1 MSTENQEQQAQ
12 DQEHDESESMLA
24 GFDAIR
30 GGSYSASDDY
40 KSPDAEKDTSAD
52 DDSGEEDQA
61 DDEEQE
67 APVFAGL
74 TESQLKSILERATRV
89 DAIEDQLRKANGKI
103 GELNGTL
110 QEIQRRRPTQH
121 APADDLDDEQISEF
135 ESTFPEFGP
144 AVEARA
150 RKIAQE
156 VMQSQQAQGQHDPE
170 EISKQVNLAVM
181 NTTHKGWQQTTA
193 SDDFKLWIASQPPD
207 VQQTFQTTW
216 DAQELGGIV
225 TAFKSRQQAAS
236 ARSTKSKQR
245 LEAALTPDGRS
256 SKVVHAVT
264 EQDAMQ
270 AGFDAVRTP
279 RFYNTR

>member
-12 DQEHDESESMLA
+12 EHDDSESMLA

-40 KSPDAEKDTSAD
+40 KSPDADKDTSA
-52 DDSGEEDQA
+52 
-61 DDEEQE
+61 DEEQE

-121 APADDLDDEQISEF
+121 APADDLDDEQIAEF

>member
-30 GGSYSASDDY
+30 GGSYSASDDR
-40 KSPDAEKDTSAD
+40 KSPDVEKDISAD

-121 APADDLDDEQISEF
+121 APAEDLDDEQIAEF

-156 VMQSQQAQGQHDPE
+156 VMQSQQAQGQRDPE

>member
-12 DQEHDESESMLA
+12 EHDDSESMLA

-52 DDSGEEDQA
+52 EDAEDDGSGEED
-61 DDEEQE
+61 

-121 APADDLDDEQISEF
+121 APADDLDDEQIAEF

-225 TAFKSRQQAAS
+225 TAFTSRQQAAS

>member
-1 MSTENQEQQAQ
+1 MNTKNQEQQAQ
-12 DQEHDESESMLA
+12 DKEHDDSESMLA

-40 KSPDAEKDTSAD
+40 KSPDADKDTSAD

-121 APADDLDDEQISEF
+121 APAEDLDDEQIAEF

-156 VMQSQQAQGQHDPE
+156 VMKSQQAQGQRDPE

>member
-30 GGSYSASDDY
+30 GGSYSASDDR
-40 KSPDAEKDTSAD
+40 KSPDVEKDISAD

-67 APVFAGL
+67 EPVFAGL

-193 SDDFKLWIASQPPD
+193 TDDFKLWITSQPPD
-207 VQQTFQTTW
+207 VQQTYQTTW

>member
-30 GGSYSASDDY
+30 GGSYSASDDR
-40 KSPDAEKDTSAD
+40 KSPDVEKDISAD

-121 APADDLDDEQISEF
+121 APADDLDDEQIAEF

-170 EISKQVNLAVM
+170 EIRKQVNLAVM

-193 SDDFKLWIASQPPD
+193 TDDFKLWITSQPPD
-207 VQQTFQTTW
+207 VQQTYQTTW

>member
-1 MSTENQEQQAQ
+1 MNTKNQEQQAQ
-12 DQEHDESESMLA
+12 DQENDESESMLA

-40 KSPDAEKDTSAD
+40 KSPDADKDTSAD

-121 APADDLDDEQISEF
+121 APADDLDDEQIAEF

-156 VMQSQQAQGQHDPE
+156 VMQSQQAQGQRDPE

>member
-1 MSTENQEQQAQ
+1 MNTKNQEQQAQ
-12 DQEHDESESMLA
+12 DQENDESESMLA

-30 GGSYSASDDY
+30 GGSYSASDDR
-40 KSPDAEKDTSAD
+40 KSPDVEKDISAD

-121 APADDLDDEQISEF
+121 APADDLDDEQIAEF

-193 SDDFKLWIASQPPD
+193 TDDFKLWITSQPPD

>member
-1 MSTENQEQQAQ
+1 MNTKNQEQQAQ
-12 DQEHDESESMLA
+12 DKEHDDSESMLA

-121 APADDLDDEQISEF
+121 APADDLDDEQIAEF

-156 VMQSQQAQGQHDPE
+156 VMQSQQAQGQRDPE

-193 SDDFKLWIASQPPD
+193 SDDFKLWITSQPPD
-207 VQQTFQTTW
+207 VQQTYQTTW

>member
-30 GGSYSASDDY
+30 GGSYSASDDR
-40 KSPDAEKDTSAD
+40 KSPDVEKDISAD

>member
-12 DQEHDESESMLA
+12 EHDDSESMLA

-30 GGSYSASDDY
+30 GGSYSASDDR

-121 APADDLDDEQISEF
+121 APADDLDDEQIAEF

>member
-1 MSTENQEQQAQ
+1 M
-12 DQEHDESESMLA
+12 
-24 GFDAIR
+24 
-30 GGSYSASDDY
+30 
-40 KSPDAEKDTSAD
+40 
-52 DDSGEEDQA
+52 
-61 DDEEQE
+61 
-67 APVFAGL
+67 
-74 TESQLKSILERATRV
+74 
-89 DAIEDQLRKANGKI
+89 
-103 GELNGTL
+103 
-110 QEIQRRRPTQH
+110 
-121 APADDLDDEQISEF
+121 DDEQIAEF

-156 VMQSQQAQGQHDPE
+156 VMQSQQAQGQRDPE

-256 SKVVHAVT
+256 SKVVHAAT

>member
-12 DQEHDESESMLA
+12 EHDDSESMLA

-52 DDSGEEDQA
+52 EDAEDDGSGEED
-61 DDEEQE
+61 

-121 APADDLDDEQISEF
+121 APADDLDDEQIAEF

-207 VQQTFQTTW
+207 VQQTYQTTW

>member
-1 MSTENQEQQAQ
+1 MNTKNQEQQAQ
-12 DQEHDESESMLA
+12 DKEHDDSESMLA

-67 APVFAGL
+67 EPVFAGL

-193 SDDFKLWIASQPPD
+193 TDDFKLWITSQPPD
-207 VQQTFQTTW
+207 VQQTYQTTW

>member
-12 DQEHDESESMLA
+12 EHDDSESMLA

-67 APVFAGL
+67 ALVFAGL

-121 APADDLDDEQISEF
+121 APADDLDDEQIAEF

>member
-12 DQEHDESESMLA
+12 EHDDSESMLA

-52 DDSGEEDQA
+52 EDAEDDGSGEED
-61 DDEEQE
+61 

-121 APADDLDDEQISEF
+121 APAEDLDDEQIAEF

-193 SDDFKLWIASQPPD
+193 TDEFKLWITSQPPD
-207 VQQTFQTTW
+207 VQQTYQTTW

-236 ARSTKSKQR
+236 ARSTKNKQR

-270 AGFDAVRTP
+270 AGFEAVRNP

>member
-12 DQEHDESESMLA
+12 EHDDSESMLA

-52 DDSGEEDQA
+52 EDAEDDGSGEED
-61 DDEEQE
+61 

-121 APADDLDDEQISEF
+121 APADDLDDEQIAEF

-225 TAFKSRQQAAS
+225 TAFTSRQKAAS

>member
-30 GGSYSASDDY
+30 GGSYSASDDR
-40 KSPDAEKDTSAD
+40 KSPDVEKDISAD

-67 APVFAGL
+67 EPVFAGL

>member
-12 DQEHDESESMLA
+12 EHDDSESMLA

-40 KSPDAEKDTSAD
+40 KSPDADKDTSAD

-121 APADDLDDEQISEF
+121 APADDLDDEQIAEF

-156 VMQSQQAQGQHDPE
+156 VMQSQQAQGQRDPE

>member
-1 MSTENQEQQAQ
+1 MNTKNQEQQAQ
-12 DQEHDESESMLA
+12 DQENDESESMLA

-30 GGSYSASDDY
+30 GGSYSASDDR
-40 KSPDAEKDTSAD
+40 KSPDVEKDTSTD

-121 APADDLDDEQISEF
+121 APADDLDDEQIAEF

-156 VMQSQQAQGQHDPE
+156 VMQSQQAQGQRDPE

>member
-52 DDSGEEDQA
+52 EDAEDDGSGEED
-61 DDEEQE
+61 

-121 APADDLDDEQISEF
+121 APADDLDDEQIAEF

-225 TAFKSRQQAAS
+225 TAFTSRQQAAS

>member
-1 MSTENQEQQAQ
+1 MNTKNQEQQAQ
-12 DQEHDESESMLA
+12 DQENDESESMLA

-30 GGSYSASDDY
+30 GGSYSAPDDR
-40 KSPDAEKDTSAD
+40 KSPDVEKDTSAD

-121 APADDLDDEQISEF
+121 APAEDLDDEQIAEF

-156 VMQSQQAQGQHDPE
+156 VMQSQQAQGQRDPE

-256 SKVVHAVT
+256 SKVVHAAT

>member
-1 MSTENQEQQAQ
+1 MNTKNQEQQAQ
-12 DQEHDESESMLA
+12 DKEHDDSESMLA

-40 KSPDAEKDTSAD
+40 KSPDADKDTSAD

>member
-1 MSTENQEQQAQ
+1 MNTKNQEQQAQ
-12 DQEHDESESMLA
+12 DQENDESESMLA

-30 GGSYSASDDY
+30 GGSYSAPDDR
-40 KSPDAEKDTSAD
+40 KAPDVEKDTSAD

-121 APADDLDDEQISEF
+121 APADDLDDEQIAEF

-156 VMQSQQAQGQHDPE
+156 VMQSQQAQGQRDPE

>member
-1 MSTENQEQQAQ
+1 MSTENQEQQA
-12 DQEHDESESMLA
+12 QEHDESESMLA

-40 KSPDAEKDTSAD
+40 KSPDAEKDISAD

-67 APVFAGL
+67 EPVFAGL

-193 SDDFKLWIASQPPD
+193 SDDFKLWITSQPPD
-207 VQQTFQTTW
+207 VQQTYQTTW

>member
-67 APVFAGL
+67 EPVFAGL

-207 VQQTFQTTW
+207 VQQTYQTTW

>member
-1 MSTENQEQQAQ
+1 MNTKNQEQQAQ
-12 DQEHDESESMLA
+12 NQENDDSESMLA

-40 KSPDAEKDTSAD
+40 KSPDVEKDTSAD

-121 APADDLDDEQISEF
+121 APADDLDDEQIAEF

-193 SDDFKLWIASQPPD
+193 TDDFKLWITSQPPD

-225 TAFKSRQQAAS
+225 TAFTSRQQAAS

>member
-1 MSTENQEQQAQ
+1 MNTKNQEQQAQ
-12 DQEHDESESMLA
+12 DQENDESESMLA

-30 GGSYSASDDY
+30 GGSYSAPDDR
-40 KSPDAEKDTSAD
+40 KSPDVEKDTSAD

-121 APADDLDDEQISEF
+121 APADDLDDEQIAEF

-156 VMQSQQAQGQHDPE
+156 VMQSQQAQGQRDPE

>member
-30 GGSYSASDDY
+30 GGSYSASDDR
-40 KSPDAEKDTSAD
+40 KSPDVEKDISAD

-121 APADDLDDEQISEF
+121 APAEDLDDEQIAEF

-156 VMQSQQAQGQHDPE
+156 VMQSQQAQGQRDPE

-207 VQQTFQTTW
+207 VQQTYQTTW

>member
-1 MSTENQEQQAQ
+1 MNTKNQEQQAQ
-12 DQEHDESESMLA
+12 DKEHDDSESMLA

-121 APADDLDDEQISEF
+121 APADDLDDEQIAEF

-156 VMQSQQAQGQHDPE
+156 VMQSQQAQGQRDPE